1 MCLHLILGP
10 YPRAILFNNFSYFS
24 FLVIVNIIVNYI
36 YIYIYA
42 FIYFINFRPSTYE
55 VGLHCKKMP
64 KLLAF
69 SRDVF

>member
-36 YIYIYA
+36 YIYIYTPS
-42 FIYFINFRPSTYE
+42 FILST
-55 VGLHCKKMP
+55 LDPLRM
-64 KLLAF
+64 
-69 SRDVF
+69 R